1 MDQVH
6 LDILQPL
13 RIARHLVKWAY
24 VAAASVV
31 LMVLGIQLGLDWL
44 SNVMMLIVIPVFS
57 APVLAVLW
65 SLLQG
70 VTPLGERSV
79 STLTLTRAALRT
91 DDAVIPWETIDH
103 VEVLSRR
110 GGHDLL
116 VTVDGVEQLVAAHA
130 QWTPMSTLRGVIARH
145 AAQSRTR
152 DGEPRIPA
160 ALQAMRQQGEPAGE

>member
-1 MDQVH
+1 MFGPRVRAAYR
-6 LDILQPL
+6 PS
-13 RIARHLVKWAY
+13 RVGARARTACPSRLYCVW
-24 VAAASVV
+24 
-31 LMVLGIQLGLDWL
+31 
-44 SNVMMLIVIPVFS
+44 S
-57 APVLAVLW
+57 AR
-65 SLLQG
+65 S
-70 VTPLGERSV
+70 RSV